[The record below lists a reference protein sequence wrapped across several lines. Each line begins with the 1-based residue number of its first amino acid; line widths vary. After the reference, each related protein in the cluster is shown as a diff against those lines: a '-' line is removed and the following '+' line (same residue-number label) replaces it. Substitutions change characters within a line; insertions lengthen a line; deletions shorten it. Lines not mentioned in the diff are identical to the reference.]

1 MTAQQ
6 GVYLDSCVLLS
17 LFLADSGYGAAE
29 QWLRRQGEAAILV
42 SHWLLVEVAGVVSM
56 CVRRGDLSAE
66 RAAAI
71 HAEFECFRRER
82 LQLLEPRANDF
93 LQARAWLQDT
103 NSPALRSGDALHLA
117 IAQREQLTLVTA
129 DKALIQAAHQ
139 LGVAYQQ
146 ISGQPT

>member
-1 MTAQQ
+1 
-6 GVYLDSCVLLS
+6 
-17 LFLADSGYGAAE
+17 
-29 QWLRRQGEAAILV
+29 
-42 SHWLLVEVAGVVSM
+42 VEVAGVVSL
-56 CVRRGDLSAE
+56 CVRRGDLRAE

-82 LQLLEPRANDF
+82 LQLLEPRAGDF

-129 DKALIQAAHQ
+129 DKALIQAAHH
-139 LGVAYQQ
+139 LGVAHHW
-146 ISGQPT
+146 ISEQPT